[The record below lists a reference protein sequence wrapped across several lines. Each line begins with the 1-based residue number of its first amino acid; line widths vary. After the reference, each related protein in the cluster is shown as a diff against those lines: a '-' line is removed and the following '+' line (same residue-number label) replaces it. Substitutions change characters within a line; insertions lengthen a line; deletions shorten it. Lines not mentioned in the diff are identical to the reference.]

1 MELDSY
7 IEAILFFKGE
17 AVSIKKLSEILG
29 KSAPEIKDG
38 LKVLEE
44 KLKNRGVRL
53 LTIGDEVALGTA
65 GKADELI
72 EKLTKEELSRD
83 IGKAGLETLSI
94 VIYRGPISRKEID
107 YIRGVN
113 STFIL
118 RNLLIRGLVEKV
130 QAEKD
135 QRSFLYKPTLEL
147 LSHLGIEKIED
158 LPEYTRVKEEI
169 KKFEESET
177 PVAEQSSLR
186 GEEEPEEKEGEKENR
201 NATE

>member
-1 MELDSY
+1 MELDATL
-7 IEAILFFKGE
+7 EAVLFFKGE
-17 AVSIKKLSEILG
+17 AVSIKKLSQILEKNPAEIQ
-29 KSAPEIKDG
+29 DG
-38 LKVLEE
+38 LRVLEE
-44 KLKNRGVRL
+44 KLKTRGIRL
-53 LTIGDEVALGTA
+53 LRIGDEVALGTA
-65 GKADELI
+65 SKADEII

-83 IGKAGLETLSI
+83 IGRAGLETLSI
-94 VIYRGPISRKEID
+94 IIYRGPIARREID

-147 LSHLGIEKIED
+147 LSHLGLEKIED

-169 KKFEESET
+169 KKFEESEKQT
-177 PVAEQSSLR
+177 E
-186 GEEEPEEKEGEKENR
+186 EGENG
-201 NATE
+201 TH

>member
-1 MELDSY
+1 MELDQN
-7 IEAILFFKGE
+7 IEAVLFFKGE
-17 AVSIKKLSEILG
+17 AVSIKKLAQILEKTTEEI
-29 KSAPEIKDG
+29 EVG

-44 KLKNRGVRL
+44 KLKTRGIRL
-53 LTIGDEVALGTA
+53 LTMEDEMALGTA
-65 GKADELI
+65 SKADELI
-72 EKLTKEELSRD
+72 TKLTKEELSRD

-94 VIYRGPISRKEID
+94 IIYRGPISRREVD

-113 STFIL
+113 STFII

-130 QAEKD
+130 AAEKD

-169 KKFEESET
+169 KKFEESEK
-177 PVAEQSSLR
+177 
-186 GEEEPEEKEGEKENR
+186 EPEEKDTKESL
-201 NATE
+201 AE